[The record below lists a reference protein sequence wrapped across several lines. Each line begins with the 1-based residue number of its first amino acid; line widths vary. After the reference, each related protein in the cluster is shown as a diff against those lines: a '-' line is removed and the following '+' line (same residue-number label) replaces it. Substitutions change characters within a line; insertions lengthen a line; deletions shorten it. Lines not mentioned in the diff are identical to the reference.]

1 VERISPLD
9 WRTAGPEHRAA
20 LQSFTCADPP
30 RAVWDR
36 HRREKIHE
44 RPWELTV
51 QSHIRALRPTLP
63 SSENALLGFVD
74 GDLAS
79 VVHFGWTDDG
89 TQLLVLA
96 IATEH
101 EHRRAG
107 LGRATLATTLDV
119 LRSVRDEA
127 AIGCGAFARIDRRNT
142 PSARLFTAAGFVR
155 LEPDREDTDLDY
167 WVHDLL

>member
-1 VERISPLD
+1 MERSSTLD
-9 WRTAGPEHRAA
+9 WRAAGPEHRAA

-107 LGRATLATTLDV
+107 LGRATLARTLDV